1 MISIRLFTAPILLG
15 ASLLLAAAPV
25 RAELKKDIEFARAG
39 DVSLTL
45 DASVPDGPG
54 PFPTAILVHG
64 GGFTGGTKQSFI
76 TPMFGPL
83 TQAKFTW
90 FTINYRLSPQ
100 HRYPAC
106 VEDVE
111 TAIRWVK
118 DHAREYKVDTRR
130 IALIG
135 ESAGGYLVSELGVI
149 GKGKTR
155 VAAVVPFYAPH
166 DLEMQLPPG
175 ATRMPNSLAAL
186 FGVTDVS
193 EASRK
198 LLRDASPLHQAKSGL
213 PPYLLIHGTGDEQVP
228 YEQSPRFQEEMHRL
242 GNVCDLITIPGGRH
256 GMGNWDAAHPEYK
269 TEMIDWLRKTLHVK
283 DAR

>member
-1 MISIRLFTAPILLG
+1 MNLRLLLLPLL
-15 ASLLLAAAPV
+15 AATLLAAAPA
-25 RAELKKDIEFARAG
+25 RAEMKNDIEFAHPG

-76 TPMFGPL
+76 KPLFQPL
-83 TQAKFTW
+83 TDAKFTW
-90 FTINYRLSPQ
+90 FTINYRLAPQ

-118 DHAREYKVDTRR
+118 DHAKEYKVDTRR

-149 GKGKTR
+149 GKGKTS
-155 VAAVVPFYAPH
+155 VAAVVPYYAPH
-166 DLEMQLPPG
+166 DLEFQITGKDGKLSP
-175 ATRMPNSLAAL
+175 SLAAL
-186 FGVTDVS
+186 FGLTELND
-193 EASRK
+193 AAWK
-198 LLRDASPLHQAKSGL
+198 TLRDASPSHRVRPGL
-213 PPYLLIHGTGDEQVP
+213 PPYLLLHGTADEQVP
-228 YEQSPRFQEEMHRL
+228 YEQSPRFQKQMRDA
-242 GNVCDLITIPGGRH
+242 GNTCDLITIPGGRH
-256 GMGNWDAAHPEYK
+256 GMGSWDAAHPEYK
-269 TEMIDWLRKTLHVK
+269 AQMIEWLRKTLKVK
-283 DAR
+283 DAK